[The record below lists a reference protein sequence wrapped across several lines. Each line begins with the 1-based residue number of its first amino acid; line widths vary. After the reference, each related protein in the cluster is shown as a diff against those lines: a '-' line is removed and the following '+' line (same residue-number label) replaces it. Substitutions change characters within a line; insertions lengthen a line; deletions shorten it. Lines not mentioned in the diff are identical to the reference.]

1 MSSATFL
8 FDECALCIDAREL
21 RVRGVVR
28 ALEKRPFDVL
38 AHLVS
43 QRHRAVPHEEL
54 LQAFWPAH
62 AASASALSRAVMKIR
77 RVLDPAPDGGSY
89 IRTHHRSGYRFV
101 GELVAAEPSRADGA
115 LAVALL
121 PFDNETGLPDL
132 DWVELGLVSLLE
144 RELAADPRLRVLP
157 IGATLSAL
165 QSIAPR
171 ADVAARAAAL
181 VALLGARR
189 VVHAI
194 VRVDAAGFHLQATCV
209 EGQALQHD
217 AVCRP
222 EPADLAGALARC
234 LQGRWFAGS
243 PAVAPSAAGDA
254 DAITRRLLAR
264 ALQASSEQQWS
275 RALPLL
281 QALMDQHPMHVD
293 ARRECLRA
301 LVALDDNRAFTLGE
315 SMLQAAGTEADGALR
330 AAVHLELAQAYV
342 RRRLAS
348 RAKRHLDASIRL
360 EPAGAATGDLLATV
374 LLRASIAMS
383 EFDFGE
389 AQRQLDRAG
398 KLCDVQGS
406 VFDRLRLTCLRVI
419 HEAETG
425 DMAAAYEHA
434 RTAAGLYRD
443 HGVLMG
449 HSRALCNLANASA
462 SLGRFSEAV
471 RHGEAAHAMSRSLG
485 IPTDT
490 AVAIGTL
497 CGLYRI
503 LRRLPDL
510 ERCIAS
516 LEEIDTADSPRSELF
531 HLVSRAQLEFCRRQH
546 GAAVSLLMRARADA
560 EAGGQLLELHFVL
573 PLLVSAL
580 AGADRLIEAEQVCR
594 QIERLPR
601 FARDRNLQAAWHHG
615 EAQLAHALGDADEAL
630 ARLRLGIAVAP
641 RGFWQAHARLDAAW
655 LCLEANRTGD
665 AAALVHELGDWMTGH
680 PVGRLVDARLLFE
693 AGRRDEAVAAQQRLA
708 ASIQAPS
715 REYFDAVQAAYA
727 HGGPVPPGPR
737 LASWI

>member
-1 MSSATFL
+1 MSSATFS
-8 FDECALCIDAREL
+8 FDDCVLRLDAREL
-21 RVRGVVR
+21 RVRGRVC

-43 QRHRAVPHEEL
+43 QRHRAVSREEL
-54 LQAFWPAH
+54 LTAFWPAD

-77 RVLDPAPDGGSY
+77 RALDPAPDGGSY
-89 IRTHHRSGYRFV
+89 VRTHHRSGYRFV
-101 GELVAAEPSRADGA
+101 GEIADGAPAGADGA

-171 ADVAARAAAL
+171 GDFAARAAAL
-181 VALLGARR
+181 VRLLGARR
-189 VVHAI
+189 VVHAG
-194 VRVDAAGFHLQATCV
+194 VHVDAAGFHLRATIV
-209 EGQALQHD
+209 DGQALQRE
-217 AVCRP
+217 ALCRP
-222 EPADLAGALARC
+222 DAADLAGALARC
-234 LQGRWFAGS
+234 LQARWFPGQPAAAG
-243 PAVAPSAAGDA
+243 PAGDA
-254 DAITRRLLAR
+254 DATLRRLLAR

-281 QALMDQHPMHVD
+281 EAVLAQDPAHAD

-315 SMLQAAGTEADGALR
+315 ALLRSAGTAGDAALH

-342 RRRLAS
+342 RRRLTS

-360 EPAGAATGDLLATV
+360 GPAGAATGDLLATA

-383 EFDFGE
+383 EFDFSA
-389 AQRQLDRAG
+389 AQRQLDRAS

-406 VFDRLRLTCLRVI
+406 VFERLRLTCLRVI

-471 RHGEAAHAMSRSLG
+471 RHGEAAHAMSRSLDV
-485 IPTDT
+485 PTDT
-490 AVAIGTL
+490 AVAIATL

-516 LEEIDTADSPRSELF
+516 LEEIDTADSPRSDLF
-531 HLVSRAQLEFCRRQH
+531 HLVSRAQLEFCRRQP
-546 GAAVSLLMRARADA
+546 GAAVRWLTQARADA

-573 PLLVSAL
+573 PLLASAL
-580 AGADRLIEAEQVCR
+580 VGAGRLIDAEQVCR
-594 QIERLPR
+594 HIEQLPR
-601 FARDRNLQAAWHHG
+601 FARDRNLQAAWHHC
-615 EAQLAHALGDADEAL
+615 EAQLAHALGDVGGAL
-630 ARLRLGIAVAP
+630 ARLHLGIAVAP

-655 LCLEANRTGD
+655 LCLEAGRSGE
-665 AAALVHELGDWMTGH
+665 AAALVDGLGDWMAGH
-680 PVGRLVDARLLFE
+680 PVGQLVAARLLSDR
-693 AGRRDEAVAAQQRLA
+693 GLHDEAVAAQRRLA
-708 ASIQAPS
+708 ASIQAPA
-715 REYFDAVQAAYA
+715 REFFDAVQAAYA
-727 HGGPVPPGPR
+727 CGGTVPVAAR
-737 LASWI
+737 LASWV

>member
-1 MSSATFL
+1 MSPATFL
-8 FDECALCIDAREL
+8 FDDCALRIDAREL
-21 RVRGVVR
+21 RVRGAVR

-38 AHLVS
+38 VHLVS
-43 QRHRAVPHEEL
+43 QRHRAVPREEL
-54 LQAFWPAH
+54 LQVFWPAD

-77 RVLDPAPDGGSY
+77 RALDPAPDGGSY
-89 IRTHHRSGYRFV
+89 VRTHHRSGYRFV
-101 GELVAAEPSRADGA
+101 GELAAGEPASADDA

-144 RELAADPRLRVLP
+144 RELAADARLRVLP

-165 QSIAPR
+165 QSIAPPG
-171 ADVAARAAAL
+171 DVASRAAAL
-181 VALLGARR
+181 VGLLGARR
-189 VVHAI
+189 VVHAG
-194 VRVDAAGFHLQATCV
+194 VHVDATGFHLRATIV
-209 EGQALQHD
+209 DGQTLQHE
-217 AVCRP
+217 VTCRP
-222 EPADLAGALARC
+222 DPADLAGALARR
-234 LQGRWFAGS
+234 LRERWFPGR
-243 PAVAPSAAGDA
+243 PAAEPACAADA
-254 DAITRRLLAR
+254 DATTRRLLAR

-281 QALMDQHPMHVD
+281 EAVLAQDPAHLD

-315 SMLQAAGTEADGALR
+315 AMLRAAGTEANAVLR

-342 RRRLAS
+342 RRRLTS
-348 RAKRHLDASIRL
+348 RAKAHLDASIRL
-360 EPAGAATGDLLATV
+360 EPAGAATGDLLATA

-383 EFDFGE
+383 EFDFRE

-398 KLCDVQGS
+398 KLCDMQGS
-406 VFDRLRLTCLRVI
+406 VFERLRLTCLRVI

-462 SLGRFSEAV
+462 SLGRFSEAL

-531 HLVSRAQLEFCRRQH
+531 HLVSRAQHEFCRRQH
-546 GAAVSLLMRARADA
+546 GAAVRLLARARADA
-560 EAGGQLLELHFVL
+560 EAAGQLLELHFVL
-573 PLLVSAL
+573 PLLASAL
-580 AGADRLIEAEQVCR
+580 VGADRLIDAEQVCR

-601 FARDRNLQAAWHHG
+601 FSRDRNLQAAWRHC
-615 EAQLAHALGDADEAL
+615 EAQLAHALGDAGEAL
-630 ARLRLGIAVAP
+630 ARLRAGIEVAP
-641 RGFWQAHARLDAAW
+641 PGFWQAHARLDAAW
-655 LCLEANRTGD
+655 LCLEAGRSDD
-665 AAALVHELGDWMTGH
+665 AAALVDRLGDWMAGH
-680 PVGRLVDARLLFE
+680 PVGQLVGARLLFD
-693 AGRRDEAVAAQQRLA
+693 AGRRDEAVAAQRRLA
-708 ASIQAPS
+708 GSIQAPA
-715 REYFDAVQAAYA
+715 RDFFDAVQAAYA
-727 HGGPVPPGPR
+727 DGGPVPVAAR

>member
-1 MSSATFL
+1 MSHATFL
-8 FDECALCIDAREL
+8 FDDCALRVDAREL
-21 RVRGVVR
+21 RVRGDVR

-38 AHLVS
+38 VHLVA
-43 QRHRAVPHEEL
+43 QRHRAVSRDEL
-54 LQAFWPAH
+54 LQGFWPAD

-77 RVLDPAPDGGSY
+77 RVIDPAPGGGSY
-89 IRTHHRSGYRFV
+89 ILTHHRSGYRFV
-101 GELVAAEPSRADGA
+101 GELATGATAGADDA

-132 DWVELGLVSLLE
+132 DWVELGLVSLLA
-144 RELAADPRLRVLP
+144 RELATDARLRVLS

-165 QSIAPR
+165 QSIDPG
-171 ADVAARAAAL
+171 ADVPTRAAAL
-181 VALLGARR
+181 ARLLGARR
-189 VVHAI
+189 IVHAVVH
-194 VRVDAAGFHLQATCV
+194 VDAAGFHLRATIL
-209 EGQALQHD
+209 EGDTRQFEAP
-217 AVCRP
+217 CRP
-222 EPADLAGALARC
+222 DPADLAGALARC
-234 LQGRWFAGS
+234 LQERWFPGR
-243 PAVAPSAAGDA
+243 PVAPVDAA
-254 DAITRRLLAR
+254 TTTHRLLAR

-281 QALMDQHPMHVD
+281 EAVLAHDPAHVD
-293 ARRECLRA
+293 ARRECLRV

-315 SMLQAAGTEADGALR
+315 ALLRPAGADVNVALQ

-342 RRRLAS
+342 RRRLTS
-348 RAKRHLDASIRL
+348 RAKSHLDAAL
-360 EPAGAATGDLLATV
+360 HHGVAGAATADLLATT

-389 AQRQLDRAG
+389 AQRLLDRAG

-406 VFDRLRLTCLRVI
+406 VFERIRLTCLRVI

-443 HGVLMG
+443 HGVMTG
-449 HSRALCNLANASA
+449 HSRALCTLANASA

-510 ERCIAS
+510 ERCIGS
-516 LEEIDTADSPRSELF
+516 LEEIDTADSPRSDLF
-531 HLVSRAQLEFCRRQH
+531 HLVSRAQLEFCRGEH
-546 GAAVSLLMRARADA
+546 GACVRLLAEARADA
-560 EAGGQLLELHFVL
+560 EAAGQLLELHFVL
-573 PLLVSAL
+573 PLLASAL
-580 AGADRLIEAEQVCR
+580 VGADRLIDAEQVCR

-601 FARDRNLQAAWHHG
+601 FSRDRNLQAAWRHC
-615 EAQLAHALGDADEAL
+615 EAQLAHALGNADEAL
-630 ARLRLGIAVAP
+630 ARLRLGIEVAP

-655 LCLEANRTGD
+655 LCLEAGRRD
-665 AAALVHELGDWMTGH
+665 EAEALVGGLGDWMAEH
-680 PVGRLVDARLLFE
+680 PVGQLVGARLLFE
-693 AGRRDEAVAAQQRLA
+693 AGRLDEAIAAQWRLAGSIQSPALEFFDAVAA
-708 ASIQAPS
+708 
-715 REYFDAVQAAYA
+715 AYA
-727 HGGPVPPGPR
+727 NGQAVPVAAR
-737 LASWI
+737 LASWV